1 MRWIASPCPVRR
13 DAIPTHRKDKKMK
26 VEDVK
31 QITNKALEEL
41 AVSLESGHSEA
52 LTSYLKTMALFSKY
66 SLNNLFLIARQR
78 PDARRVA
85 GYQTWRKLGRF
96 VRKGEKGIAIIAP
109 LIRRKSEIE
118 SLDAAEQESIV
129 RGFKVA
135 HIFSEEQTEGEP
147 LPEIGTV
154 TGDPG
159 YYLSHLE
166 RFVRE
171 NGLELRYSDEIAP
184 ARGMAENGK
193 ITLLPQQTPAE
204 TFATLV
210 HEVAHSEMHFGERR
224 SATTKRIRETEAE
237 SVAYVVCSAI
247 GLETGTASQDYVGL
261 YGGDSKLLL
270 ESLQYIQA
278 TASSILDAIEP
289 RLQQQA
295 A

>member
-1 MRWIASPCPVRR
+1 
-13 DAIPTHRKDKKMK
+13 MK

-52 LTSYLKTMALFSKY
+52 LTSYLKTMALFSEY

-171 NGLELRYSDEIAP
+171 NGLELRYSDVIAP

-193 ITLLPQQTPAE
+193 ITLLPEQTPAE

-210 HEVAHSEMHFGERR
+210 HEVAHSEMHFGDRR
-224 SATTKRIRETEAE
+224 AETTKRIRETEAE
-237 SVAYVVCSAI
+237 SVAFVVCSAI
-247 GLETGTASQDYVGL
+247 GLETGTAAQDYVGL

-270 ESLQYIQA
+270 ESLQYIQ
-278 TASSILDAIEP
+278 
-289 RLQQQA
+289 QA
-295 A
+295 ANRILTGITPENSATPA